1 MTARTKKG
9 PAVKYRWR
17 QFLGVLYRGTLLRT
31 CSQQPKAVQPYPT
44 RLEMCLRAPGTSVA
58 FGTRTPDGEETRV
71 NMTVITKLKVPLQ
84 NVEGPFTVN
93 TRSPA
98 VLIPRGSM
106 LEIRN
111 LIYKRGPYTCAE
123 RVRGVVFYQAD
134 SYE

>member
-1 MTARTKKG
+1 M
-9 PAVKYRWR
+9 
-17 QFLGVLYRGTLLRT
+17 
-31 CSQQPKAVQPYPT
+31 
-44 RLEMCLRAPGTSVA
+44 
-58 FGTRTPDGEETRV
+58 

-123 RVRGVVFYQAD
+123 RVQPYAGSCFTKRTRYERYEVTLRGFKGFPHVWTATVVCCEHLY
-134 SYE
+134 